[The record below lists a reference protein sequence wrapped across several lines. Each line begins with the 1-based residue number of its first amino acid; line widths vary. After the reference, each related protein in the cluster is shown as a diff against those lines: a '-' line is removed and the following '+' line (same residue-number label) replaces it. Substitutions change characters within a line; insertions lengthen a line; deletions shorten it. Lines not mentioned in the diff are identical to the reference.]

1 MEKIKTVLIIDD
13 NPNNAE
19 MCRICL
25 EMEGYAV
32 YCAEDG
38 ATGLAAAEKILP
50 DVILLDIVMAGM
62 DGFQML
68 ERLHADPALKD
79 IPVLVLTVMT
89 ETIHIVKAL
98 RLGAIDYLKKP
109 FNADEFVARVTRLAK
124 LKESQDA
131 LKKTSENMK
140 TRHRNLEIAL
150 KKWSR
155 EVLGIQNT
163 LEKTIL
169 NVPAET
175 AGEFG
180 LEKILSAANQAR
192 HVIAACP
199 PLR

>member
-1 MEKIKTVLIIDD
+1 MSKTIMTVDD
-13 NPNNAE
+13 SASV
-19 MCRICL
+19 R
-25 EMEGYAV
+25 
-32 YCAEDG
+32 
-38 ATGLAAAEKILP
+38 
-50 DVILLDIVMAGM
+50 
-62 DGFQML
+62 QMVSL
-68 ERLHADPALKD
+68 TLKD
-79 IPVLVLTVMT
+79 AGYTVIEACDGKDALSKLSGPVDMIVTDLNMPNLDGIGLIKGVRSGSLNKFIPIIMLTT
-89 ETIHIVKAL
+89 
-98 RLGAIDYLKKP
+98 
-109 FNADEFVARVTRLAK
+109 
-124 LKESQDA
+124 ESQDA